1 MAEKRII
8 LISNKANQDTFD
20 LLFEIKNQSGLS
32 MNYIATNLLKEVLKS
47 TNIEFGG
54 LKITSKKDK

>member
-20 LLFEIKNQSGLS
+20 RLFEIKNQSGLS